1 MRKKEV
7 KVLLL
12 EDDILEQ
19 FRFMKTIEQLA
30 ITAELYIVGD
40 GHEAM
45 NHLERSKQ
53 LPDLILTDLY
63 MPGQNGFEFLK
74 ELKANPALNYIP
86 TIAFTTS
93 NDPEDIRTCY
103 ELGVASYILKSHSST
118 QYKSTVIQ
126 IFKYWK
132 KLIQFK

>member
-1 MRKKEV
+1 M

-63 MPGQNGFEFLK
+63 MPGQNGFEF
-74 ELKANPALNYIP
+74 
-86 TIAFTTS
+86 
-93 NDPEDIRTCY
+93 
-103 ELGVASYILKSHSST
+103 
-118 QYKSTVIQ
+118 
-126 IFKYWK
+126 
-132 KLIQFK
+132 